1 MQSRSGR
8 KAAARRKI
16 RAEIG
21 PDTDERK
28 DPAPHEPWI
37 PYLGGLGNRCAR
49 AFAEWLAHSLLLLA
63 ILAVVKGLRYALAH
77 LGFTDQDSFFEV
89 VKIHYLFD
97 AADFALVAA
106 LGTIGVIASVR
117 SYRGKQ

>member
-1 MQSRSGR
+1 MRSRSGR
-8 KAAARRKI
+8 KATAPRKI

-37 PYLGGLGNRCAR
+37 PYLGGLGNRCVR
-49 AFAEWLAHSLLLLA
+49 AFAEWVAHSLLLLA
-63 ILAVVKGLRYALAH
+63 IFAVIKGLREAVAQ
-77 LGFTDQDSFFEV
+77 LGFTEKDSFLNV

-97 AADFALVAA
+97 AADFALVTA
-106 LGTIGVIASVR
+106 LGTIGVIAVVR
-117 SYRGKQ
+117 SYWGKQ